1 MSERLEKIKSMR
13 MMGVT
18 IFCDWE
24 AEIDWLIAQAGKKS
38 DDLHPDVRRI
48 RAEKANELLTA
59 ENRELR
65 LRISNVKNF
74 IDKEWME

>member
-1 MSERLEKIKSMR
+1 MSERLKKILNMR
-13 MMGVT
+13 MTGVT

-24 AEIDWLIAQAGKKS
+24 KEIDWLIEQVRTKS
-38 DDLHPDVRRI
+38 APYS
-48 RAEKANELLTA
+48 AENNKVLREENELLTA